1 MTEVYVTPWV
11 VENGKKRPFAGLSY
25 NSRDQLWHD
34 SLTLPNGATHWGVVP
49 ADLGCV
55 VIDIDNGDPTA
66 LLRAIDYPPATRS
79 VSGKTHAWVL
89 YSGEEF
95 SKANFEAHGCSGE
108 LLHAGSGSVEPDWPY
123 PLEAL
128 PRMRDHTATI
138 DEWRADPVDIK
149 SRNQQLHKDLI
160 AAEPDSD
167 DWYNAIDKASKAG
180 LPMREI
186 QQTTRSVEKY
196 REKHPWEAPKPA
208 QYDFMAGD
216 YGHTAKAFAEW
227 LRLHTQPV
235 LFECGGRW
243 YTRRGDC
250 WLTDHKHIGRASAVI
265 DDWIVELVDAE
276 ALPAIATLDNKDPR
290 KWISSQATKRQILSS
305 LSTRDD
311 FERQPE
317 ELNLPPAVG
326 LPSGAIVDGDSRSI
340 VTKLLP
346 ADPDGDCPG
355 FVSMIARVID
365 DEESVRWFRAWLR
378 VALAG
383 LSEAQSIVLYGP
395 GGTGKSYLVE
405 QVARVFGE
413 YSRALQ
419 SQTLFVK
426 TPAVHEAWKLAFYE
440 TRLVYDSDV
449 RNAYW
454 GSTDWLKL
462 TAGDKLSTSRKGG
475 QPFEFKPSAG
485 LLIASNEPPVL
496 LDSAQQRRVVP
507 IACSNPLTSEDGS
520 IDRMQLVRLNA
531 QLVDELPGSVK
542 WLLDLSLEDAM
553 AETSKMPA
561 KIVALKQRLLDE
573 GDPLG
578 GWLRTNKRKGAK
590 TLLSDLL
597 ERMQLENVIEY
608 DWNTRKLGAALRRRG
623 WVVDQGSGGKTYAFD
638 IALPDAV
645 EQKDGQLSI

>member
-1 MTEVYVTPWV
+1 MTEVYVTPWI
-11 VENGKKRPFAGLSY
+11 VEGSKKRPFGGLSY
-25 NSRDQLWHD
+25 DDRTYKWDD
-34 SLTLPNGATHWGVVP
+34 SQTLPAGATHWGVVP
-49 ADLGCV
+49 ADMGCV
-55 VIDIDNGDPTA
+55 VIDIDHGEPSQLLSA
-66 LLRAIDYPPATRS
+66 LGFPPCTDS
-79 VSGKTHAWVL
+79 VSGKTHAWVR

-95 SKANFEAHGCSGE
+95 SKAGFEMFGCSGE
-108 LLHAGSGSVEPDWPY
+108 LLHAGSGSVEPDWPF
-123 PLEAL
+123 PLDAL
-128 PRMRDHTATI
+128 PRMQDKTELINA
-138 DEWRADPVDIK
+138 WRADPVDVK
-149 SRNQQLHKDLI
+149 SRNQQLHKSLI

-167 DWYNAIDKASKAG
+167 DWYAAIETATKAG
-180 LPMREI
+180 LPMREV

-227 LRLHTQPV
+227 LRLHSNPV
-235 LFECGGRW
+235 LFECGNRW

-250 WLTDHKHIGRASAVI
+250 WLTDHKHISRASAVI
-265 DDWIVELVDAE
+265 DDWIVELVDAG
-276 ALPAIATLDNKDPR
+276 ALPAMASLDNKDPR

-305 LSTRDD
+305 LSTRTD

-326 LPSGAIVDGDSRSI
+326 LPSGTIVDGDTRSI

-346 ADPDGDCPG
+346 ADPSGECPG
-355 FVSMIARVID
+355 FISMIERVVD
-365 DEESVRWFRAWLR
+365 DAESVQWLRAWLR

-507 IACSNPLTSEDGS
+507 IACSKPLTAEDGS

-542 WLLDLSLEDAM
+542 WLLDLSLDDAM

-561 KIVALKQRLLDE
+561 KIVELKQRLLDE

-578 GWLRTNKRKGAK
+578 GWLRTNKRAGAK
-590 TLLSDLL
+590 ILLSELL

-623 WVVDQGSGGKTYAFD
+623 WRVDQGSGGKTYVFD
-638 IALPDAV
+638 IGLPDTA
-645 EQKDGQLSI
+645 GGSSNQLSI